1 MANAVIFAGS
11 TIVRPTATL
20 EILVVFLFFVGIGVA
35 FWLAME
41 AVQRRT
47 VVWYAVSGLLPCLYS
62 LVGFFILGLI
72 NGRGVDIPVAAFFG
86 ILLSAL
92 GWMIAW
98 HDGGEQRR
106 IKQAELAE
114 VEERVINDQSY
125 IDEWLEIVMRM
136 ERDGNNANE
145 ASAFLEGLRQSKA
158 DYLARL
164 DRILRELEED
174 GVRSL

>member
-1 MANAVIFAGS
+1 M
-11 TIVRPTATL
+11 L

-47 VVWYAVSGLLPCLYS
+47 IVWYAVSGLLPCLYS

-125 IDEWLEIVMRM
+125 IDATIRHADGARRQQRERGKRIPRGPSAIKGRLSCPPGPHPEGARRGRRSIVVGSVFRKPT
-136 ERDGNNANE
+136 D
-145 ASAFLEGLRQSKA
+145 
-158 DYLARL
+158 RL
-164 DRILRELEED
+164 
-174 GVRSL
+174 

>member
-1 MANAVIFAGS
+1 M
-11 TIVRPTATL
+11 
-20 EILVVFLFFVGIGVA
+20 
-35 FWLAME
+35 
-41 AVQRRT
+41 
-47 VVWYAVSGLLPCLYS
+47 
-62 LVGFFILGLI
+62 GLI